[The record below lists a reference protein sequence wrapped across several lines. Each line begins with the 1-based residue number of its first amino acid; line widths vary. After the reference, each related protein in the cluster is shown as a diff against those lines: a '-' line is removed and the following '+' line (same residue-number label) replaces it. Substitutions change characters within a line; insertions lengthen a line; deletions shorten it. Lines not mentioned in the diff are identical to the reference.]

1 MSPNATA
8 ADLAAAHEMNPE
20 ENNKSGPSGGPTTDS
35 SIPAASAT
43 SSAAPAAAQGLS
55 PGDYSVADEAD
66 KAKEVYKLHS
76 LIQEQRR
83 AQLEETKRLK
93 EQDQAEKEEKER
105 LQKAKEAQEMKN
117 KEHKA
122 RIERAIQATPEERAA
137 YETAMNNV
145 EDRRNRERY
154 RANTMARI
162 NGYLAR
168 QGKKRK

>member
-8 ADLAAAHEMNPE
+8 ADLAATHKMDPE
-20 ENNKSGPSGGPTTDS
+20 ENNQPGPTTGS
-35 SIPAASAT
+35 AIATPSAA
-43 SSAAPAAAQGLS
+43 SSAAAAAAAQCLS
-55 PGDYSVADEAD
+55 PGDYSVLEEAE
-66 KAKEVYKLHS
+66 KAKEVHRLHS

-93 EQDQAEKEEKER
+93 EQDRAEKEEKER
-105 LQKAKEAQEMKN
+105 LEKAKAAQEVKD
-117 KEHKA
+117 KEQKA

-154 RANTMARI
+154 RANTMASI
-162 NGYLAR
+162 NGYLKR
-168 QGKKRK
+168 QGIKRR